1 MTRKIKVNNV
11 VKRINLRSQEYIIKK
26 FLRAW
31 LEEGNRSERKRER
44 EIL

>member
-26 FLRAW
+26 FLKAW

>member
-31 LEEGNRSERKRER
+31 LEEGNRSERKREGD
-44 EIL
+44 L